1 MAYHFSGVKNPLA
14 GQGSENYNPLAMSH
28 PHRSTGRQHIAFLTL
43 LLGAGAIAFSP
54 IFVRLSELGPFSTAF
69 YRVALALPAFW
80 FWMALPRSK
89 ADPARTPST
98 RGDYARLT
106 LAGVFF
112 AGDLAF
118 WHWSINLTSVANS
131 TLLAN
136 AAPVFVTLAAFFMFK
151 HRFSKLFLLGLGC
164 AIGGIVLLMGNSL
177 RLGGDHILG
186 DALGVITAMFYAAY
200 ILAVGKLRE
209 EFSTVII
216 MTWSGLVS
224 GLVLLVLMYITEDSL
239 VAESTMGWMV
249 LLGLALFSHAGGQS
263 LIAYSLA
270 HLPAALGSVGLLLQP
285 VLATV
290 LAWLLFAEPLG
301 TLQVWGGVAVLAGI
315 YITKRGAR

>member
-1 MAYHFSGVKNPLA
+1 
-14 GQGSENYNPLAMSH
+14 MSH
-28 PHRSTGRQHIAFLTL
+28 PNRSTGSQHLAFLAL

-54 IFVRLSELGPFSTAF
+54 IFVRLSELGPFATAF

-80 FWMALPRSK
+80 FWMALPQSK
-89 ADPARTPST
+89 AGLARTPSS

-136 AAPVFVTLAAFFMFK
+136 AAPIFVTLAGFFLFK

-164 AIGGIVLLMGNSL
+164 AISGISLLMGSSL
-177 RLGGDHILG
+177 SLGGDHLLG

-200 ILAVGKLRE
+200 IIAVGKLRE
-209 EFSTVII
+209 EFSTATV
-216 MTWSGLVS
+216 MMWSGLVS
-224 GLVLLVLMYITEDSL
+224 GLILLVLMYITEVSL
-239 VAESTMGWMV
+239 VAESMMGWVV

-285 VLATV
+285 VLAAV
-290 LAWLLFAEPLG
+290 LAWILFAEPLG
-301 TLQVWGGVAVLAGI
+301 ALQVFGGVAVLAGI
-315 YITKRGAR
+315 YITRRGAG

>member
-1 MAYHFSGVKNPLA
+1 
-14 GQGSENYNPLAMSH
+14 MSH
-28 PHRSTGRQHIAFLTL
+28 PNHSTGSQHLAFLAL

-54 IFVRLSELGPFSTAF
+54 IFVRLSELGPFATAF

-89 ADPARTPST
+89 VGLARTPST

-136 AAPVFVTLAAFFMFK
+136 AAPIFVTLAGFFLFK

-164 AIGGIVLLMGNSL
+164 AISGISLLMGSSL
-177 RLGGDHILG
+177 SLGGDHLLG

-200 ILAVGKLRE
+200 IIAVGKLRE
-209 EFSTVII
+209 EFSTATV
-216 MTWSGLVS
+216 MMWSGLVS
-224 GLVLLVLMYITEDSL
+224 GLILLVLMYITEVSL
-239 VAESTMGWMV
+239 VAESMMGWFCLDWPYFRMPEV
-249 LLGLALFSHAGGQS
+249 K
-263 LIAYSLA
+263 
-270 HLPAALGSVGLLLQP
+270 V
-285 VLATV
+285 
-290 LAWLLFAEPLG
+290 
-301 TLQVWGGVAVLAGI
+301 
-315 YITKRGAR
+315 

>member
-1 MAYHFSGVKNPLA
+1 
-14 GQGSENYNPLAMSH
+14 MSH
-28 PHRSTGRQHIAFLTL
+28 PNCSIGTQHIAFLAL

-80 FWMALPRSK
+80 CWMALPRSK
-89 ADPARTPST
+89 ANLVRMPST
-98 RGDYARLT
+98 RRDYARLS

-136 AAPVFVTLAAFFMFK
+136 AAPVFVTLAGFFLFK
-151 HRFSKLFLLGLGC
+151 QRFSNIFVLGLGC
-164 AIGGIVLLMGNSL
+164 AIGGVGLLMGSSL
-177 RLGGDHILG
+177 SLGGDHLLG

-200 ILAVGKLRE
+200 ILTVGRLRE
-209 EFSTVII
+209 EFSTAVI
-216 MTWSGLVS
+216 MSWSGLVS
-224 GLVLLVLMYITEDSL
+224 GLILLVLMYIAEDSF
-239 VAESTMGWMV
+239 VAGSTMGWMV
-249 LLGLALFSHAGGQS
+249 LLGLALISHAGGQS

-285 VLATV
+285 VLAAV
-290 LAWLLFAEPLG
+290 LAWILFAEPLG
-301 TLQVWGGVAVLAGI
+301 PLQVFGGMAVLAGI
-315 YITKRGAR
+315 YFTRRGAR

>member
-1 MAYHFSGVKNPLA
+1 M
-14 GQGSENYNPLAMSH
+14 QH
-28 PHRSTGRQHIAFLTL
+28 PAFLAL

-54 IFVRLSELGPFSTAF
+54 IFVRLSELGPLSTAF

-89 ADPARTPST
+89 ADHVRTPAT
-98 RGDYARLT
+98 WKDYARLT

-136 AAPVFVTLAAFFMFK
+136 AAPVFVTLAAFFLFK
-151 HRFSKLFLLGLGC
+151 QRFSKLFLLGLGC

-177 RLGGDHILG
+177 SLGGDHLLG

-209 EFSTVII
+209 EFSTAIV
-216 MTWSGLVS
+216 MAWSGLIS
-224 GLVLLVLMYITEDSL
+224 GLILLVLMYLTEETL
-239 VAESTMGWMV
+239 VVGSAKGWMV

-270 HLPAALGSVGLLLQP
+270 HLPAAMGSVGLLLQP
-285 VLATV
+285 VLAAV
-290 LAWLLFAEPLG
+290 LAWILFAEALG
-301 TLQVWGGVAVLAGI
+301 TLQVVGGAAVLAGI
-315 YITKRGAR
+315 YIARRGAG

>member
-1 MAYHFSGVKNPLA
+1 M
-14 GQGSENYNPLAMSH
+14 QH
-28 PHRSTGRQHIAFLTL
+28 PAFLAL

-54 IFVRLSELGPFSTAF
+54 IFVRLSELGPLSTAF
-69 YRVALALPAFW
+69 YRVALALPALW

-89 ADPARTPST
+89 ADHVRTPAT
-98 RGDYARLT
+98 WKDYARLT

-136 AAPVFVTLAAFFMFK
+136 AAPVFVTLAAFFLFK
-151 HRFSKLFLLGLGC
+151 QRFSKLFLLGLGC

-177 RLGGDHILG
+177 SLGGDHLLG

-209 EFSTVII
+209 EFSTAIV
-216 MTWSGLVS
+216 MAWSGLIS
-224 GLVLLVLMYITEDSL
+224 GLILLVLMYLTEETL
-239 VAESTMGWMV
+239 VAGSAKGWMV
-249 LLGLALFSHAGGQS
+249 LFGLALFSHAGGQS

-270 HLPAALGSVGLLLQP
+270 HLPAAMGSVGLLLQP
-285 VLATV
+285 VLAAV
-290 LAWLLFAEPLG
+290 LAWTLFAEALG
-301 TLQVWGGVAVLAGI
+301 TLQVVGGAAVLAGI
-315 YITKRGAR
+315 YIARRGAG

>member
-1 MAYHFSGVKNPLA
+1 MFH
-14 GQGSENYNPLAMSH
+14 H
-28 PHRSTGRQHIAFLTL
+28 HRSAGAQHLAFLAL
-43 LLGAGAIAFSP
+43 LLGAVAIAFSP

-80 FWMALPRSK
+80 FWMAFPQSK
-89 ADPARTPST
+89 AELVRTPST
-98 RGDYARLT
+98 RKDYARLT

-136 AAPVFVTLAAFFMFK
+136 AAPFFVTLAAFFLFK
-151 HRFSKLFLLGLGC
+151 QRFSKLFLLGLSC

-177 RLGGDHILG
+177 SLGGGHLLG
-186 DALGVITAMFYAAY
+186 DVLGVITAMFYAAY

-209 EFSTVII
+209 EFSTAIV
-216 MTWSGLVS
+216 MMWSGLVS
-224 GLVLLVLMYITEDSL
+224 GVILLVLMCLTEETL
-239 VAESTMGWMV
+239 VAGSAVGWMV
-249 LLGLALFSHAGGQS
+249 LFGLALFSHAGGQS

-270 HLPAALGSVGLLLQP
+270 HLPAAMGSVGLLLQP
-285 VLATV
+285 VLAAV
-290 LAWLLFAEPLG
+290 LAWILFAEALD
-301 TLQVWGGVAVLAGI
+301 TIQVVGGAAVLAGI
-315 YITKRGAR
+315 YVARRGAV

>member
-1 MAYHFSGVKNPLA
+1 
-14 GQGSENYNPLAMSH
+14 MSH
-28 PHRSTGRQHIAFLTL
+28 SHHSTGTQHLAFLAL
-43 LLGAGAIAFSP
+43 LLGAGAISFSP

-89 ADPARTPST
+89 ADHVRTPAT
-98 RGDYARLT
+98 WKDYARLT

-136 AAPVFVTLAAFFMFK
+136 AAPVFVTLAAFFLFK
-151 HRFSKLFLLGLGC
+151 QRFSKLFLLGLGC

-177 RLGGDHILG
+177 SLGGDHLLG

-209 EFSTVII
+209 EFSTAIV
-216 MTWSGLVS
+216 MAWSGLIS
-224 GLVLLVLMYITEDSL
+224 GLILLVLMYLTEETL
-239 VAESTMGWMV
+239 VAGSAKGWMV

-270 HLPAALGSVGLLLQP
+270 HLPAAMGSVGLLLQP
-285 VLATV
+285 VLAAV
-290 LAWLLFAEPLG
+290 LAWILFAEALG
-301 TLQVWGGVAVLAGI
+301 TLQVVGGAAVLAGI
-315 YITKRGAR
+315 YIARRGAG

>member
-1 MAYHFSGVKNPLA
+1 
-14 GQGSENYNPLAMSH
+14 MSH
-28 PHRSTGRQHIAFLTL
+28 PNRSPGSQHLAFLAL
-43 LLGAGAIAFSP
+43 LLGAGAIAHRF
-54 IFVRLSELGPFSTAF
+54 FVRLSELGPFATAF

-89 ADPARTPST
+89 VGLARTPST

-136 AAPVFVTLAAFFMFK
+136 AAPIFVTLAGFFLFK

-164 AIGGIVLLMGNSL
+164 AISGIGLLMGSSL
-177 RLGGDHILG
+177 RLGGDHLLG

-200 ILAVGKLRE
+200 ILAVGRLGK
-209 EFSTVII
+209 FSTATV
-216 MTWSGLVS
+216 MMWSGLVS
-224 GLVLLVLMYITEDSL
+224 GLILLVLMYYGSFAGCRKYD
-239 VAESTMGWMV
+239 G
-249 LLGLALFSHAGGQS
+249 LGGFAWIG
-263 LIAYSLA
+263 LI
-270 HLPAALGSVGLLLQP
+270 
-285 VLATV
+285 
-290 LAWLLFAEPLG
+290 FACRS
-301 TLQVWGGVAVLAGI
+301 
-315 YITKRGAR
+315 KS